1 MEKIDLKQLK
11 LEDYPSKTF
20 DKVRYVDTDRQ
31 GHVNNAVFTSFSE
44 TGRAEIYYDLENP
57 LSAPDGSFVIANSNI
72 NYIAEINWPG
82 RVDIGT
88 CITRVG
94 TSSFS
99 LAQGF
104 YQDGKLC
111 ATAETTVV
119 HVTGSPVKSYPLP
132 ETTKEKFRSLML
144 KG

>member
-44 TGRAEIYYDLENP
+44 TGRAEIYYDFENP
-57 LSAPDGSFVIANSNI
+57 LAAPDASFVIASSFI
-72 NYIAEINWPG
+72 NYLAEINWPG

-88 CITRVG
+88 CITRIG

-111 ATAETTVV
+111 GTAETTVV
-119 HVTGSPVKSYPLP
+119 HVSGHPLRSCPLP
-132 ETTKEKFRSLML
+132 EKTKEKFRSLML
-144 KG
+144 KD